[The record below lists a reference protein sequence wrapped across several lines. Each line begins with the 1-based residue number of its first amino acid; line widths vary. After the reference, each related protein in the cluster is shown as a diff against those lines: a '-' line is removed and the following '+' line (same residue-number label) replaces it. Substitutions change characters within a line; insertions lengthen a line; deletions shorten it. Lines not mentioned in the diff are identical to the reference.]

1 MNIVIRCQNTNTN
14 WIMTFESVSDV
25 GFLIDEVPGT
35 TDDTLFK
42 YAVYA
47 FEKATKDRIPIIDPL
62 PKDAAKLVLDYIFT
76 DIATACR
83 LNVICIDAE
92 YLYMRAI
99 AETDDTNE
107 NEEEPF

>member
-1 MNIVIRCQNTNTN
+1 MSIVIRCQNRN
-14 WIMTFESVSDV
+14 WIMTYESVSDV
-25 GFLIDEVPGT
+25 DFLIDEVPGAT
-35 TDDTLFK
+35 NGIFR

-47 FEKATKDRIPIIDPL
+47 FEKATQDRIPIIDPL

-76 DIATACR
+76 DIAIACR
-83 LNVICIDAE
+83 ANVICIDAE
-92 YLYMRAI
+92 DLYMRAI

>member
-1 MNIVIRCQNTNTN
+1 MSIVIRYQNTN

-25 GFLIDEVPGT
+25 DFLIDEAPGT

-47 FEKATKDRIPIIDPL
+47 FEKATQDRIPIIDPL
-62 PKDAAKLVLDYIFT
+62 PKDAAKLVLDYIF
-76 DIATACR
+76 DIATAQCR

-92 YLYMRAI
+92 YLYKRAI
-99 AETDDTNE
+99 AVTDETNE